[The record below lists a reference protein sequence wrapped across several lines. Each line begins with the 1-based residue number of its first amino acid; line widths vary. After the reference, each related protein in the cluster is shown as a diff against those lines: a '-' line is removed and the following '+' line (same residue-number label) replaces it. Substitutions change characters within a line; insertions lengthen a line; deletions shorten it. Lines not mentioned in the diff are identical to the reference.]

1 MNDLLIIMHFCKQ
14 QNCLLFVKI
23 IVMQDFTSFIVC
35 DCYFSVLSSCIIM
48 TNHTKCFKC
57 THLNYSCV
65 SVSLKSLNH
74 AHLHLKSE
82 LETVINE
89 CVKQIKHLFK
99 LNVKVVCLFRALKQ
113 NEFCTI
119 IKIHCV
125 TSELNDNNNETMND
139 KNLLDPFNLNF
150 LLKMMS
156 FNLFNNSE
164 SLLQTALMFLCS

>member
-1 MNDLLIIMHFCKQ
+1 MHFCKQ

-23 IVMQDFTSFIVC
+23 IVIQDFTSFIMYHY
-35 DCYFSVLSSCIIM
+35 YFFVLSFCIIM
-48 TNHTKCFKC
+48 TDYAKCFKY

-74 AHLHLKSE
+74 THLHLKSK
-82 LETVINE
+82 LKTVIKKY
-89 CVKQIKHLFK
+89 VKQIKHLFK
-99 LNVKVVCLFRALKQ
+99 LNLKVVCLFKTLKQ

-125 TSELNDNNNETMND
+125 IFKLNDNNNETMNN
-139 KNLLDPFNLNF
+139 KNLLNSFNLNF